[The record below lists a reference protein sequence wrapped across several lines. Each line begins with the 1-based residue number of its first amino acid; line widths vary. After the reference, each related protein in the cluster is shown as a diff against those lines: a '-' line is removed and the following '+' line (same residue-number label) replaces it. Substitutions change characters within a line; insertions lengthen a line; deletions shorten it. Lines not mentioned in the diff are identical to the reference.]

1 MIERVFEG
9 QAGLNR
15 RTESFG
21 NNPPFIYAVLGGDF
35 LICFTALIGR

>member
-9 QAGLNR
+9 QAGLNKGAD
-15 RTESFG
+15 SFG

-35 LICFTALIGR
+35 MICFTALMSR